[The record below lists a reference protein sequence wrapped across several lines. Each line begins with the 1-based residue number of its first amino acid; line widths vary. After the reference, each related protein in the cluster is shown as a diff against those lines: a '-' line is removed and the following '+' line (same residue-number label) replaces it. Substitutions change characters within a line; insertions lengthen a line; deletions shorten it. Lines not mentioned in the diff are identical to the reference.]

1 VSLRL
6 PGCFADRRIVS
17 ARPCRVINIS
27 APSARLPIPYT
38 GPIGASKAALESLSA
53 AARIELAPWGIPVIL
68 VVPGGIDTPIFA
80 KADKAAQAALADAD
94 PERVALYTRQLDAV
108 AAAMGRQRTS
118 SPQTV
123 ADTIAR
129 AVGAARPKAQYVAN
143 TDARLFLLVSHLPSW
158 LRDRLLV
165 RTLGLRSAAA
175 ATT

>member
-1 VSLRL
+1 M
-6 PGCFADRRIVS
+6 
-17 ARPCRVINIS
+17 
-27 APSARLPIPYT
+27 
-38 GPIGASKAALESLSA
+38 
-53 AARIELAPWGIPVIL
+53 
-68 VVPGGIDTPIFA
+68 PGGIDTPIFA